1 MGVAHAHH
9 CFVDIQ
15 TLLVKTTIAIAI
27 HHVVVGLLG
36 IEVLGTRLVGGER
49 TDTVGKTFL
58 DEVVAK
64 VHIVF
69 CTNGE
74 GNIYRTSP
82 IAVCNHLEHHEVAL
96 IESTLASKRDNH
108 LVRDRVACHHH
119 TALLDSILID
129 GDIYG
134 IGRDDMHIALATT
147 YPILDDV
154 LELEWFVAEILFCFL
169 WVCLVVFKN
178 LRLQRRI
185 NLNIFVG
192 A

>member
-9 CFVDIQ
+9 SFVDIQ

-27 HHVVVGLLG
+27 NHVVVGLLG

-74 GNIYRTSP
+74 SNIYRTSP
-82 IAVCNHLEHHEVAL
+82 IAVSYHLEHHEVAL
-96 IESTLASKRDNH
+96 IESALASKRDNH
-108 LVRDRVACHHH
+108 LVRDSVASHHH

-134 IGRDDMHIALATT
+134 ICRDDMHIALATT

-154 LELEWFVAEILFCFL
+154 LELERFVAEILFCFL
-169 WVCLVVFKN
+169 RVCLVVFKN
-178 LRLQRRI
+178 LRFQRRI
-185 NLNIFVG
+185 NLNIFVC